1 MALIDQA
8 TAFWRFGDPLSSN
21 KLVDALG
28 RGNDLTPFLRPAP
41 VTLDFRM
48 GSSNN
53 PMQQLF
59 GALAKWGK
67 WNRALTPAEKNALFV
82 GEAWPF
88 VTTASL
94 KDAVAYYL
102 LDEVTGALSYND
114 ATGRGNVL
122 RSAGT
127 PSRTTG
133 PGGANATLFEAGDSL
148 WRPYT
153 SDLQTGNYPWTIAGW
168 VKLSSPIVTAAVRQ
182 QIFWGQWQTSGQT
195 SGTNV
200 YFDSTAANLHSF
212 CVDGGFP
219 DYISQGPAVTN
230 TSVLNPSADTWYFI
244 LTEYEP
250 MANLLSLTVDNQPAS
265 TASLGPIQQPVP
277 VPGRVGYGSHFRLN
291 PPFAF
296 GTQSGWD
303 GPAWTDGSCYA
314 AMRRTADVSFGN
326 DSFTVWGW
334 IKCDETTATQAVIGI
349 FDPNIDAVEWAVQIS
364 AGKLFWVIGNGG
376 NGYEFNNATS
386 IDTNWHLFICWYDK
400 ANSKICVSLDSAAP
414 AEKVI
419 AITPGAMYGNARLL
433 VGAASRNDTAGEPIG
448 QQFRGTLNAVGIAS
462 GVPSATDRAAL
473 WNGGA
478 GIALGKPRRGRAG
491 DALPHP

>member
-1 MALIDQA
+1 MALVDQA

-67 WNRALTPAEKNALFV
+67 WNRALTVAEKAALYG

-88 VTTASL
+88 ATTASL

-102 LDEVTGALSYND
+102 LNEATGTLAYND

-127 PSRTTG
+127 PSQTAGPTG
-133 PGGANATLFEAGDSL
+133 GSYATLFEAGDSL

-168 VKLSSPIVTAAVRQ
+168 VKLTGPIVTGAVKQ
-182 QIFWGQWQTSGQT
+182 QVFWGQWQTSGQT

-200 YFDSTAANLHSF
+200 YFDSTTLNEHSF
-212 CVDGGFP
+212 CLDGGFP
-219 DYISQGPAVTN
+219 NYISQGPVITDTN
-230 TSVLNPSADTWYFI
+230 ALNPSADTWYC
-244 LTEYEP
+244 LVSEYDP
-250 MANLLSLTVDNQPAS
+250 ATNLLSLTVNNTT

-291 PPFAF
+291 PAFDF
-296 GTQSGWD
+296 GTLSGWD
-303 GPAWTDGSCYA
+303 GPAVPDGSCHA
-314 AMRRTADVSFGN
+314 SMRRTADVSFGN
-326 DSFTVWGW
+326 ESFTVWRW
-334 IKCDETTATQAVIGI
+334 IKCDETVATQTVIGI
-349 FDPNIDAVEWAVQIS
+349 FDPNIDAVEWAVQVS

-376 NGYEFNNATS
+376 NVYEFNNATS

-400 ANSKICVSLDSAAP
+400 ANGKLCVSLDGAAP
-414 AEKVI
+414 AEKTI
-419 AITPGAMYGNARLL
+419 AVTPGAMYGNARLL
-433 VGAASRNDTAGEPIG
+433 VGAASRNDASEYSIG
-448 QQFRGTLNAVGIAS
+448 QQFRGALNAVGIAR
-462 GVPSATDRAAL
+462 GVPSAADRAAL

-491 DALPHP
+491 DVMPHP